1 MNEEELCR
9 ALLSAETDSEVK
21 TLLQSAGYWD
31 VSSAWRPVGD
41 TEANYSIIGSQAADP
56 FGALSEKII
65 NSIDAVLISEC
76 RVRGID
82 PSGPRAPQS
91 MREAIARFFE
101 DHTGPLRERDG
112 RIDYWR
118 DRGIDETA
126 VARRIMISATGP
138 RIPGSPQPPS
148 ISIADD
154 GEGQTPDDFP
164 TTLLSLQRSNK
175 ATIQFVQGKWN
186 MGGTGVLPFCSDPHK
201 FQLIISRRN
210 PSLLPSNAI
219 GRDHEW
225 GYTVVRK
232 RAQRAGER
240 RPVFEYLA
248 PVDVRGS
255 DFNSV
260 LAFESKSMP
269 IFPSEAPVKAYGREA
284 KSGTLVKLY
293 EYRWE
298 TAEASRGTILLGKS
312 LLTQLQCCLPTIA
325 LPTRLF
331 EGRDFKSSS
340 AAFNMTGLVNRL
352 LNEPDNLEPES
363 PIRSELTVEGQVLP
377 IQVFVF
383 SSAKN
388 VKPETFI
395 GKNGVLL
402 TVNGQKHHSYPTT
415 FFARKSVDLS
425 YIRKHMVSVIDCTDM
440 DPAVRDEAFMNSRD
454 RIRRNDFTSKL
465 EDELISFLH
474 SNDDLR
480 TINNRRHE
488 EEIQGQLDDTGPLE
502 SVIYRLLSQSPLLAS
517 FFKLGSRVPSPFP
530 GGGAGGKGHSKFEG
544 RYHPSYFRFRKGG
557 EVTTREVPLG
567 QRARLEFETDAEDS
581 YFDRNDVPGRRVVT
595 SSDQASFSGS
605 WGGLKNGAL
614 SYSLQLPDEAET
626 GDEFAMR
633 FEISDDV
640 LPEPFN
646 CNALIKVSAPAT
658 PRRGG
663 GKGERVNP
671 NANSGGSGGQQRIE
685 IPPIIAKSHHTED
698 DWTETTAV
706 EVQMSEGKASEFF
719 YNKDNKYLKA
729 AQKSSRTD
737 PRVMEAR
744 FKIGLVLIG
753 LSIIDWTSRQTAE
766 EDEEVDIAD
775 KVRTITDAIAPVL
788 LPMLEALEGIDP
800 NDFAEPDVE

>member
-1 MNEEELCR
+1 MKDKELCE
-9 ALLSAETDSEVK
+9 ALLEAETDAAVK
-21 TLLQSAGYWD
+21 SLLQAAGFWD
-31 VSSAWRPVGD
+31 APGAWRPVGD
-41 TEANYSIIGSQAADP
+41 SEANYSIIGAQAADP

-76 RVRGID
+76 LTRGIE
-82 PSGPRAPQS
+82 PSGPDAPQS

-101 DHTGPLRERDG
+101 GHSGPLRERDG

-138 RIPGSPQPPS
+138 RLRGSPPPPS

-154 GEGQTPDDFP
+154 GEGQTPDNFP

-201 FQLIISRRN
+201 FQLIISKRN
-210 PSLLPSNAI
+210 PSLLPTSAD
-219 GRDHEW
+219 GRDREW
-225 GYTVVRK
+225 GFTIVRK

-240 RPVFEYLA
+240 RPVYEYLA
-248 PVDVRGS
+248 PVNVYGS
-255 DFNSV
+255 DLKSV
-260 LAFESKSMP
+260 LSFDSESMP
-269 IFPSEAPVKAYGREA
+269 IFPSETPVKAYGREA
-284 KSGTLVKLY
+284 KSGTLIKLY
-293 EYRWE
+293 EYKWE
-298 TAEASRGTILLGKS
+298 TAEASRGTILPGKS

-352 LNEPDNLEPES
+352 LNEPNNLEPES

-383 SSAKN
+383 ASSKS
-388 VKPETFI
+388 VKPESFI

-402 TVNGQKHHSYPTT
+402 TVNGQKHHTYPTA

-425 YIRKHMVSVIDCTDM
+425 YIRKHMVAVVDCTDM

-465 EDELISFLH
+465 EGELISFLH

-480 TINNRRHE
+480 AINNRRHE
-488 EEIQGQLDDTGPLE
+488 EEIQGQLDETGPLE
-502 SVIYRLLSQSPLLAS
+502 SVINRLLSQSPLLAS
-517 FFKLGSRVPSPFP
+517 FFKLGSRIPSPFA
-530 GGGAGGKGHSKFEG
+530 GGGAGGSGHSKFEG
-544 RYHPSYFRFRKGG
+544 KYHPTYFRFRKGG
-557 EVTTREVPLG
+557 KTAAREVPLG
-567 QRARLEFETDAEDS
+567 QRARLEFETDAVDS
-581 YFDRNDVPGRRVVT
+581 YFDRSDVPGRREAT
-595 SSDQASFSGS
+595 SLGQVSFSGS
-605 WGGLKNGAL
+605 WGSLRNGSV
-614 SYSLQLPDEAET
+614 SYSLQLPDEAEI
-626 GDEFAMR
+626 GDEFTMQ

-640 LPEPFN
+640 LPESFV
-646 CNALIKVSAPAT
+646 CNAAIKVAPPAS
-658 PRRGG
+658 PGRRG
-663 GKGERVNP
+663 GKGERINPNVNP
-671 NANSGGSGGQQRIE
+671 GGLGGQQRIE

-698 DWTETTAV
+698 EWTETTAV

-719 YNKDNKYLKA
+719 YNKDNKYLKV
-729 AQKSSRTD
+729 AQKASRTD

-753 LSIIDWTSRQTAE
+753 LSIIEWNSRQTAE
-766 EDEEVDIAD
+766 DDQDVDIAD
-775 KVRTITDAIAPVL
+775 NVRTITDAIAPVL

-800 NDFAEPDVE
+800 DDFAEPDVD